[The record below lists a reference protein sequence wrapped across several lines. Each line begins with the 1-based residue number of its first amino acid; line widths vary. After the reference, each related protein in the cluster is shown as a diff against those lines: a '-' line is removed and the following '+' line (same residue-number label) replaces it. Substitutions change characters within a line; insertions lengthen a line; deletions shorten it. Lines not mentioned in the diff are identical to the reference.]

1 MQASSSPGKEDRGS
15 SSQAGHRH
23 GGSHAVLS
31 QRFSTRDSL
40 EQRQSSNDEKQ
51 REGVDS
57 GDGEDAFLSELA
69 ATEPLRE
76 RRTLHG
82 REEIER
88 GDDEEKRIRRASK
101 RKHRDSEQFLS
112 ELAAPAP
119 VKRDD
124 EQSGLDEDETAAKES
139 PTVPTDHLDGSGP
152 SPHPSSG
159 EIDVEEQKAEPERR
173 RSHIATHIYTVSYL
187 IFFSI
192 LGTLARMG
200 LQALTL
206 YNGAP
211 VVFSLV
217 WPNFGGSMFI
227 GFLVEDR
234 NLFREQW
241 GSPAEFPDHDAPQDT
256 FTEAKKAHGTVK
268 KTIPLYIGLA
278 TGFCGSFTSF
288 SGFMRDSF
296 LAMSNV
302 LPAPTYHPG
311 ISPASSAIIS
321 RSGGLS
327 FMAFLA
333 VLITTICLSVSAVSI
348 GAHVALF
355 LSPITPTIPFR
366 ATRHIID
373 PLVVFVAFGTWLGAV
388 FMTIFPPDRF
398 SHHPDRW
405 RSLVLFPIVFAPL
418 GCLLRYYLSMHLNGI
433 APSFPLGTFAS
444 NIFSTMISAMGY
456 DIQHT
461 SIVGAGGTG
470 SPTYHDLISCQ
481 VLQGIMDGFCGCLS
495 TVSTWVAEL
504 KGLRTKHAYI
514 YGFVSVAVAWA
525 VLVIELGSV
534 RWSIGL
540 SAIVCKITN

>member
-1 MQASSSPGKEDRGS
+1 MQVSSPGKEGRGS
-15 SSQAGHRH
+15 GSQAAHRH
-23 GGSHAVLS
+23 DGSHSVLS
-31 QRFSTRDSL
+31 QRSSTRDSL

-51 REGVDS
+51 REGNDS

-69 ATEPLRE
+69 APEPLRE

-88 GDDEEKRIRRASK
+88 GDNEEKRVRRASK
-101 RKHRDSEQFLS
+101 NKHRDSEQFLS

-119 VKRDD
+119 VDRDD
-124 EQSGLDEDETAAKES
+124 EQGGLDEDETAVEES
-139 PTVPTDHLDGSGP
+139 RTVPTDHLDGSGP
-152 SPHPSSG
+152 SSHPSSG

-173 RSHIATHIYTVSYL
+173 RSHIATHFYTVSYL

-227 GFLVEDR
+227 GFLTEDR
-234 NLFREQW
+234 SLFREPW
-241 GSPAEFPDHDAPQDT
+241 GSPVEFPDHDASQDS
-256 FTEAKKAHGTVK
+256 FTEAKKPHGTVK

-302 LPAPTYHPG
+302 LAAPTYHPG
-311 ISPASSAIIS
+311 ISPASSAITS

-366 ATRHIID
+366 VTRRIID
-373 PLVVFVAFGTWLGAV
+373 PLMVFVAFGTWLGAV

-405 RSLVLFPIVFAPL
+405 RSQALFPIVFAPP
-418 GCLLRYYLSMHLNGI
+418 GCLLRYYLSIHLNGI

-444 NIFSTMISAMGY
+444 NIFATMISAMAY
-456 DIQHT
+456 DLQHT
-461 SIVGAGGTG
+461 SIAGAGGTG

-481 VLQGIMDGFCGCLS
+481 VLQGTMDGFCGCLS

-504 KGLRTKHAYI
+504 KGLRTKHAYT
-514 YGFVSVAVAWA
+514 YGVVSVAVAWV

-534 RWSIGL
+534 RWSIGF
-540 SAIVCKITN
+540 SAIVCKTAN